1 MLCYVPTYIPNVSN
15 KKCKEDENPSI
26 FFKKQCKQFEPL
38 QTQIDSYNT
47 KIKLQTLLNPSEL
60 PNYVKLWK
68 EEMWSQQSAI
78 FTISIVQ
85 KLDIISLTKT
95 WL

>member
-1 MLCYVPTYIPNVSN
+1 MKILQIFYLKINFFRQQLR
-15 KKCKEDENPSI
+15 KKT
-26 FFKKQCKQFEPL
+26 KQFEPL

-47 KIKLQTLLNPSEL
+47 KIRLQTQLNPSEL
-60 PNYVKLWK
+60 LNCVKLWK

-78 FTISIVQ
+78 FTIFIVQ
-85 KLDIISLTKT
+85 KVLDIIISLTKT